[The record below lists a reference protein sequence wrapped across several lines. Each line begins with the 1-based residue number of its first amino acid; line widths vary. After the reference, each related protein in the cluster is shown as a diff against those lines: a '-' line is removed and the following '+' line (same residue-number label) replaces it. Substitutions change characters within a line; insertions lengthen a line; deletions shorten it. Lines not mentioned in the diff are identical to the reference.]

1 MRGQCRLQARVRS
14 YVLDSDGS
22 PQVSDLEF
30 HFPTTIANGEKK
42 KKSLEIHRNPS
53 CIFRCSELCKNSM
66 LFPTK
71 LLIVRNKLQN

>member
-30 HFPTTIANGEKK
+30 HFPTTTANGEKK
-42 KKSLEIHRNPS
+42 KKSFEIHGNPS
-53 CIFRCSELCKNSM
+53 CILGNV
-66 LFPTK
+66 LYL
-71 LLIVRNKLQN
+71 LLILIAEYV